1 MKTITKNYTIKKKT
15 IIDVLDDIDLFI
27 DSVELAMAERPNIEY
42 KYNIGIEPIEEKDM
56 KWLID
61 LKLVRNERV

>member
-27 DSVELAMAERPNIEY
+27 DSVETAMAERPSVEY
-42 KYNIGIEPIEEKDM
+42 KYKIGIEPIEEEEM

-61 LKLVRNERV
+61 LNLVRNERV